1 MDRKVFLVVPSCHIL
16 SSGIQ
21 EIALPWG
28 YSKIFV
34 FSFQGVKHGEVMK
47 LMHSVHHGF
56 HVPPLHIDS
65 FASFLEKG
73 ENKSQEGRETAE
85 MHSAKEITPS

>member
-1 MDRKVFLVVPSCHIL
+1 
-16 SSGIQ
+16 
-21 EIALPWG
+21 
-28 YSKIFV
+28 
-34 FSFQGVKHGEVMK
+34 MK